1 MLYFF
6 HPFLFRSIIVRQG
19 IKKFI
24 RCSLFTKT
32 AFATFIFI
40 NEEHMRTIEYRQT
53 FFHMFLANTYHENPP
68 LTFFFL
74 MRDYFFRKLFK

>member
-1 MLYFF
+1 M
-6 HPFLFRSIIVRQG
+6 
-19 IKKFI
+19 
-24 RCSLFTKT
+24 FTKT

-74 MRDYFFRKLFK
+74 MRDYFFRKLVK